1 MVLRFNYNKPSMI
14 CNDAQTSIIFT
25 SLISILL
32 VILLFMSKDMLQT
45 AINSIT
51 DHNAG
56 LIWIFADVFAFVYDV
71 IHAISIILSNVF
83 GKLMLVNRISILSIY
98 HQLTITVISVCVSS
112 SVT

>member
-1 MVLRFNYNKPSMI
+1 MFLKSNDNKLSVS
-14 CNDAQTSIIFT
+14 CNNTQTSIIFP

-56 LIWIFADVFAFVYDV
+56 LIWVFADVFAFVYDI
-71 IHAISIILSNVF
+71 IHAISIILSSVF
-83 GKLMLVNRISILSIY
+83 GKLMLVNRISILSMN
-98 HQLTITVISVCVSS
+98 HQLTITLISVCVSY